1 MSAESV
7 RSPRPVDPQ
16 DGYDTFDC
24 GNSEL
29 NAWLMQKALAS
40 EGRSARTYV
49 VTTTNRRIVA
59 YYCLSAGAVIRASLP
74 RAKLR
79 QNMPDEV
86 PVLVM
91 GRLAVDRRYQGLGLG
106 KDLLKDAILR
116 ALNAA
121 ELVGI
126 RAILVHA
133 KDEDAAAFYRR
144 FGFFDSRFD
153 EKILLLPIETAA
165 ACL

>member
-1 MSAESV
+1 
-7 RSPRPVDPQ
+7 
-16 DGYDTFDC
+16 
-24 GNSEL
+24 
-29 NAWLMQKALAS
+29 
-40 EGRSARTYV
+40 
-49 VTTTNRRIVA
+49 
-59 YYCLSAGAVIRASLP
+59 
-74 RAKLR
+74 
-79 QNMPDEV
+79 
-86 PVLVM
+86 M
-91 GRLAVDRRYQGLGLG
+91 GRLGVDREYQGLGLG

-133 KDEDAAAFYRR
+133 KDEDAAEFYRR